1 MINIKENNNF
11 KRIVEMM
18 IQNQKLGRNPNEP
31 IYLNTITQS
40 VEELSNGPQ
49 IPQREEVSTINLPAT
64 PDDMIGNEMSPE
76 PIDIQAID
84 LDEVDVE
91 PKEPPVATEEKVM
104 EGGDESNHEKSPQDV
119 IVVKKV

>member
-1 MINIKENNNF
+1 M
-11 KRIVEMM
+11 
-18 IQNQKLGRNPNEP
+18 P
-31 IYLNTITQS
+31 QS
-40 VEELSNGPQ
+40 
-49 IPQREEVSTINLPAT
+49 EEVSTINLPAT

-91 PKEPPVATEEKVM
+91 PKEPPDVATEDKVM
-104 EGGDESNHEKSPQDV
+104 EGGDESNHENAPQDV